1 MFSAD
6 SNRTAQEPRIQGF
19 VWSNKHCKCLICAGR
34 DADFS
39 GHEHVQEAP
48 SADRQ
53 AAAGLQEERSQVSVD
68 SWRKRAPTPTRS
80 VGRAGD
86 RPREEVT
93 PTRRGSHSV
102 QPGSSVSQRE
112 GAPTLRAGHRAMR
125 HAEFVQA
132 GMGKG

>member
-53 AAAGLQEERSQVSVD
+53 AAAG
-68 SWRKRAPTPTRS
+68 AA
-80 VGRAGD
+80 GRAQPSICGLLEETGTHANPICGESRGQAQRGGHTHTEGKPQ
-86 RPREEVT
+86 RPARE
-93 PTRRGSHSV
+93 
-102 QPGSSVSQRE
+102 QR
-112 GAPTLRAGHRAMR
+112 ATT
-125 HAEFVQA
+125 
-132 GMGKG
+132 